1 MSAFK
6 RKDTPKNWIVQ
17 TYGLY
22 LPNKYDLFVQFGK
35 KPYLCAENLC
45 TMKWK
50 TLLLAVL
57 CASFVSAQDTVSLLF
72 GGDAMGHSPQFQ
84 YAYNASTDSY
94 DYEPNFRYIRP
105 FVLRSDLSVVNL
117 EVTLA
122 GQPYSGYP
130 NFSTPDSYLDAIRN
144 TGFDLIMLANN
155 HILDR
160 GRRGMERTLDQLGDC
175 PNMGAYRSPEDRA
188 ARYPVILE
196 VQGLRIAFFN
206 CTYGCNGYRAL
217 PPTSVNLIDTAEIA
231 RDLASVADKN
241 IDLRVM
247 TIHWGVEYLLK
258 ANQAQRDL
266 AQWFVDKG
274 FDLVIG
280 GHPHV
285 VEDAEMIGDV
295 PVFYSLGNLVSNQR
309 RENTNGGLLVRVDI
323 DRTTAKIV
331 STSYLPCYVH
341 KGILTTR
348 QPDGSAV
355 QERQYFII
363 PTTEYLADHYPFRL
377 PAEDEAAL
385 KTFHFNTLQRIP
397 NFPVMR

>member
-1 MSAFK
+1 
-6 RKDTPKNWIVQ
+6 
-17 TYGLY
+17 
-22 LPNKYDLFVQFGK
+22 
-35 KPYLCAENLC
+35 
-45 TMKWK
+45 MKWK
-50 TLLLAVL
+50 LLLMAVMCSSL
-57 CASFVSAQDTVSLLF
+57 LAAQDTISLLF

-84 YAYNASTDSY
+84 WAYNPSSDTY

-105 FVLRSDLSVVNL
+105 FVLRSDLAIVNL

-130 NFSTPDSYLDAIRN
+130 NFSTPDSYLDALRN
-144 TGFDLIMLANN
+144 TGFDVVMLANN

-160 GRRGMERTLDQLGDC
+160 GRRGLERTLDQLGDC

-188 ARYPVILE
+188 ARYPLIVN

-206 CTYGCNGYRAL
+206 CTYGCNGYKAL

-231 RDLASVADKN
+231 A
-241 IDLRVM
+241 DLRSIQDSAVDLRIM

-266 AQWFVDKG
+266 AKWFADKG

-295 PVFYSLGNLVSNQR
+295 PVFYSLGNLISNQR
-309 RENTNGGLLVRVDI
+309 RLNTNGGLLVRVNI
-323 DRTTAKIV
+323 IRSSGKIASV
-331 STSYLPCYVH
+331 EYLPCYVH
-341 KGILTTR
+341 KGILTSM
-348 QPDGSAV
+348 QGGQAV
-355 QERQYFII
+355 QERQYFLI
-363 PTTEYLADHYPFRL
+363 PTTEYIAGHYPFRL
-377 PAEDEAAL
+377 SAEDEEAL

-397 NFPVMR
+397 NFSVMK